1 MNRNLSR
8 YLLLLLLLLL
18 SPSTLF
24 AYEKRVLCV
33 WDIVGNAGPITDAV
47 KEYQLEALKWG
58 VEFELVV
65 NTSERIIT
73 EQFRAKQCDAAV
85 ISELRIRH
93 FVKFTGSLFA
103 VGGIPDFEHLRL
115 MHQLLAA
122 PQSAVNM
129 REGPFE
135 IAGIV
140 PGGAVYVFVRDR
152 SINSLNKA
160 VGRKV
165 AVMGDDKYQQQM
177 VELIG
182 ATPVSVTEA
191 TAGSMFNNGALDVLP
206 APAVAYGPLEL
217 YRGLSPDGGIIRF
230 PLSQISAQVIV
241 WQDRFPKEYGQKSR
255 EFFFANFDRALHEIT
270 KAEQQIDEK
279 WWVDIPEQDKLQ
291 YDTLMDEVRIKAVEA
306 GYWNGDM
313 IKLQRRVRCKFNPQ
327 RAECSKPRDVL

>member
-1 MNRNLSR
+1 MNRMLRLLAFLFLFLS
-8 YLLLLLLLLL
+8 
-18 SPSTLF
+18 SSSLF
-24 AYEKRVLCV
+24 AFEKRTLCV
-33 WDIVGNAGPITDAV
+33 WDIVGNAGPIADAV

-58 VEFELVV
+58 VDFQVVV
-65 NTSERIIT
+65 NTSERVIT

-85 ISELRIRH
+85 VSELRIRN
-93 FVKFTGSLFA
+93 FVKFSGSLFA

-115 MHQLLAA
+115 MHQLLAT
-122 PQSAVNM
+122 PQSADKM

-152 SINSLNKA
+152 SINSLQKA

-217 YRGLSPDGGIIRF
+217 YRGLAPDGGIIRF
-230 PLSQISAQVIV
+230 PLSQISAQVIF
-241 WQDRFPKEYGQKSR
+241 WHERFPKDYGQKSR
-255 EFFFANFDRALHEIT
+255 EYFYANFDRALHEIT
-270 KAEQQIDEK
+270 KAESQIDEK
-279 WWVDIPEQDKLQ
+279 WWVDIPDADKAQ
-291 YDTLMDEVRIKAVEA
+291 YDTLMDEVRIQAVQA
-306 GYWNGDM
+306 GYWDGEM
-313 IKLQRRVRCKFNPQ
+313 IKLQRRVRCKFDPK

>member
-1 MNRNLSR
+1 MNRMLR
-8 YLLLLLLLLL
+8 PLAFLFLLLC
-18 SPSTLF
+18 SSSLF
-24 AYEKRVLCV
+24 AYEKRTLCV
-33 WDIVGNAGPITDAV
+33 WDIVGNAGPIADAV

-58 VEFELVV
+58 VDFQVVV
-65 NTSERIIT
+65 NTSERVIT

-85 ISELRIRH
+85 VSELRIRN
-93 FVKFTGSLFA
+93 FVKFAGSLFA
-103 VGGIPDFEHLRL
+103 VGGIPDFDHLRL
-115 MHQLLAA
+115 MHQLLAT
-122 PQSAVNM
+122 PQSADKM

-152 SINSLNKA
+152 SINSLQKA

-217 YRGLSPDGGIIRF
+217 YRGLAPDGGIIRF
-230 PLSQISAQVIV
+230 PLSQISAQVIF
-241 WQDRFPKEYGQKSR
+241 WHERFPKDYGQKSR
-255 EFFFANFDRALHEIT
+255 EYFYANFDRALHEIT
-270 KAEQQIDEK
+270 KAESQIDEK
-279 WWVDIPEQDKLQ
+279 WWVDIPDADKAQ
-291 YDTLMDEVRIKAVEA
+291 YDTLMDEVRIQAVQA
-306 GYWNGDM
+306 GYWDGEM
-313 IKLQRRVRCKFNPQ
+313 IKLQRRVRCKFDPK

>member
-1 MNRNLSR
+1 MNWNLR
-8 YLLLLLLLLL
+8 GFIFLILLLN
-18 SPSTLF
+18 SSSLF
-24 AYEKRVLCV
+24 ALEKRVLCV
-33 WDIVGNAGPITDAV
+33 WDIVGNAGPIADAV
-47 KEYQLEALKWG
+47 KEYQLEAMKWG
-58 VEFELVV
+58 VEFELAV

-73 EQFRAKQCDAAV
+73 EQFRAKKCDAAV
-85 ISELRIRH
+85 VSELRIRN
-93 FVKFTGSLFA
+93 FVKFAGSLFA
-103 VGGIPDFEHLRL
+103 VGGIPDFDHLRL

-122 PQSAVNM
+122 PQSAERM
-129 REGPFE
+129 QEGPFE

-217 YRGLSPDGGIIRF
+217 YRGLAPDGGIIRF
-230 PLSQISAQVIV
+230 PLSQISAQVIF
-241 WQDRFPKEYGQKSR
+241 WRDRMPEDYGQKSR
-255 EFFFANFDRALHEIT
+255 EYFFANFDRALHEIT
-270 KAEQQIDEK
+270 KAQAQIDEK
-279 WWVDIPEQDKLQ
+279 WWIDIPEEDKAK

-306 GYWNGDM
+306 GYWDGEM
-313 IKLQRRVRCKFNPQ
+313 IKLQRRVRCKFDPQ
-327 RAECSKPRDVL
+327 RAECSKPRDAL